1 MKNFASRIAVF
12 ASATVVGLSLVST
25 VAITPAEARTSV
37 SIELSNRPYAYGYGP
52 DYRRPGW
59 DRGWDRPYRYQPA
72 CWTEWHYNRWDG
84 RYPVR
89 VCR

>member
-12 ASATVVGLSLVST
+12 ASATLVGLTLVSA
-25 VAITPAEARTSV
+25 VAITPAEARTSISV
-37 SIELSNRPYAYGYGP
+37 ELSNRPYGYGP

-72 CWTEWHYNRWDG
+72 CWTEWHYDRWDG

-89 VCR
+89 ICR